1 MDDDGKYSSKII
13 HSQGAM
19 YVKLPSYIIIPTK
32 KIRPN
37 STFPAHQIGVQIFWG
52 RGGLRV
58 HRQLPRPTQGAVP
71 QPRRRGDL
79 RPQRFEG
86 RQGHRGGGGFRGTAA
101 RHWNLVGEAKWKIYP
116 LVVKLI

>member
-1 MDDDGKYSSKII
+1 MDDDGKYSSKTI

-19 YVKLPSYIIIPTK
+19 YVKLHLIIIPTK
-32 KIRPN
+32 KNRPK
-37 STFPAHQIGVQIFWG
+37 STFPAHDIGVQILRG

-86 RQGHRGGGGFRGTAA
+86 RQGHGGGGGFRGNAA
-101 RHWNLVGEAKWKIYP
+101 RH
-116 LVVKLI
+116 